1 MPPPPKP
8 KPPHK
13 LELTTNSLRNTA
25 FAANDD
31 SMHYEVVTRFWH
43 PHLTK
48 INRADFENLKVSTVA
63 EIERIP
69 GREARVRFGE
79 KGEWL
84 PASQFLQFDE
94 DRAWVPHS
102 ADHWWC
108 LFTFTVVASSSVERT
123 YNIAGRRIMGDCRLV
138 GTRNVWFQAFDQAP
152 TQLVKADDDQKTP
165 VADFHPHKRHFL
177 VFRMSRHAYIEV
189 KPMPEVTDSLEKLIG
204 ES

>member
-48 INRADFENLKVSTVA
+48 INRADFENLNVTTVA

-79 KGEWL
+79 KGEWV

-94 DRAWVPHS
+94 DRAGGVFVGGANVRYRWKTH
-102 ADHWWC
+102 
-108 LFTFTVVASSSVERT
+108 
-123 YNIAGRRIMGDCRLV
+123 NGRL
-138 GTRNVWFQAFDQAP
+138 
-152 TQLVKADDDQKTP
+152 QLVKADDDQKTP
-165 VADFHPHKRHFL
+165 IADFHPHKRHFL
-177 VFRMSRHAYIEV
+177 VFRMSQHAYIEV
-189 KPMPEVTDSLEKLIG
+189 KPVPEVTDSLEKLIVSYLLV
-204 ES
+204 ERRRRDSRIRVKVERS